1 LAGYLVPEGLKERFR
16 SFSVLLLAMSQRHSV
31 LVQSLAKEL
40 GLTIVGLGE
49 LTLRRRRCG
58 KGFVYC
64 TNAGSPV
71 RHRQLITRLKS
82 LAVPPAYTEVRFA
95 NDPSAHLQA
104 VGVDS
109 AGRLQYRYHPKWTDV
124 REAIKARRLS
134 RLCRSLP
141 AIRRAVEKGLAS
153 PGCTVEFAVASVVR
167 MVDRSAIRAGHESY
181 ARERGTRGATTL
193 LKSNVTVRAETVTLE
208 FKAKGGK
215 AVRKEMRDRRLAK
228 ALKRMMALPGRRLF
242 QYRLD
247 DGTIRSVRASEV
259 NAFLREI
266 VGGPISL
273 KDFRTLMGSTGVLDA
288 LVAVPVDSSRR
299 KRGKQLRAAVADVA
313 EELANT
319 PTVCRKSYVHA
330 AVIAAFEDGK
340 LSQMNKPRSSG
351 EKAALLARLAAWHAG
366 LEKAE

>member
-1 LAGYLVPEGLKERFR
+1 MAGNLLPESPKERFG

-40 GLTIVGLGE
+40 GLAIVGLGE
-49 LTLRRRRCG
+49 LTLQRRRCG

-64 TNAGSPV
+64 TSAGRLV
-71 RHRQLITRLKS
+71 RDRQQITRLKS

-104 VGVDS
+104 VGIDA

-153 PGCTVEFAVASVVR
+153 PDCTAEFAVASVVR
-167 MVDRSAIRAGHESY
+167 MVDRSAIRAGNESY

-215 AVRKEMRDRRLAK
+215 TVRKDVRDKRLGK
-228 ALKRMMALPGRRLF
+228 ALNRMMALPGRRLF
-242 QYRLD
+242 QYRAD
-247 DGTIRSVRASEV
+247 DGSIRPVRANEV
-259 NAFLREI
+259 NAFLRGV
-266 VGGPISL
+266 VGWPVSL
-273 KDFRTLMGSTGVLDA
+273 KDFRTLMGSAAVLDA
-288 LVAVPVDSSRR
+288 LVAIPVEPSERKRR
-299 KRGKQLRAAVADVA
+299 KQIREAVVDVA

-319 PTVCRKSYVHA
+319 PTVCRKSYVHT
-330 AVIAAFEDGK
+330 AVVAAFENGK
-340 LSQMNKPRSSG
+340 LSRMRKPRSSSQ
-351 EKAALLARLAAWHAG
+351 KAALLGRLAKEHLVTEEA
-366 LEKAE
+366 